1 MIIDFHTHIFPP
13 EMREKREEFI
23 ARDPH
28 FAHLYGGRKARMAAA
43 EDLVAS
49 MDRDGV
55 DVSVALGFGFDNPEL
70 CRITNDYILD
80 AIHRF
85 PSRLVGFCT
94 VQPNQGQAAVDELRR
109 CAEAGARGM
118 GEMMPDGQ
126 EFDLADM
133 GLMGPLMAVVREY
146 RMIVLVHSSEPV
158 GHIYPG
164 KGETTPKRL
173 YRFIRQYPGVPI
185 VCAHFGGGLPFY
197 GLMPEV
203 STALSNTYFDTAAA
217 PYLYRRSIYRQ
228 AAEIMG
234 MDKLLFGSDYALLG
248 QARCARHVQH
258 AGLPRDL
265 VERILGRNG
274 SKLLG
279 LEGT

>member
-1 MIIDFHTHIFPP
+1 MIIDFHTHLFPP
-13 EMREKREEFI
+13 EMREKRTEYI
-23 ARDPH
+23 AMDPH
-28 FAHLYGGRKARMAAA
+28 FAHLYGGPKARMATA
-43 EDLVAS
+43 EDIIAS
-49 MDRDGV
+49 MDHDGV
-55 DVSVALGFGFDNPEL
+55 DVSVALSFGFNKAEL
-70 CRITNDYILD
+70 CKSTNDYILD

-85 PSRLVGFCT
+85 PDRLVGFCT
-94 VQPNQGQAAVDELRR
+94 VQPNEGQAAVEELRR
-109 CAEAGARGM
+109 CAEGGMRGL
-118 GEMMPDGQ
+118 GEIMPDGQ
-126 EFDLADM
+126 DFDLADEH
-133 GLMGPLMAVVREY
+133 LVGPLMEVVREY

-158 GHIYPG
+158 GHSYPG

-173 YRFIRQYPGVPI
+173 YRFIQKNPGVPI

-203 STALSNTYFDTAAA
+203 SSALSNTYFDTAAA

-234 MDKLLFGSDYALLG
+234 MDKLLFGSDYPLLG
-248 QARCARHVQH
+248 QGRCARHVQH

-274 SKLLG
+274 ARLLG
-279 LEGT
+279 MEGA